1 MGPRAGLGECGKSR
15 PSPRCKN
22 KPQTRSR
29 GSVWRSGAVTG
40 AVWRKWA
47 PLVLVVGQ
55 IRFQVLIWQ
64 QSNEL
69 VERTAK
75 EGTVLFKISPV
86 YCAIS
91 ICSEL
96 CKLVVVCGP

>member
-1 MGPRAGLGECGKSR
+1 MGPRAVLDECGKSR

-22 KPQTRSR
+22 KSQRPARYSNC
-29 GSVWRSGAVTG
+29 RSGAVTG
-40 AVWRKWA
+40 AVWRRWA
-47 PLVLVVGQ
+47 LLVLVVGQ

-75 EGTVLFKISPV
+75 EGAVIFKISPV
-86 YCAIS
+86 YCTIS
-91 ICSEL
+91 ICSGL
-96 CKLVVVCGP
+96 FKLVVCGP